1 MTRETVTTV
10 GIDRWRTRLNL
21 VARAPEGARPHLLTT
36 LTGEADRLESVASR
50 FVRGSEVSLV
60 NDAAGRWTEV
70 SWLFVDVLTAALDAA
85 ATTDGLV
92 TPCLGR
98 DVDAAGYREWRDGSA
113 SSATPTPP
121 PAAAPRTDTWRE
133 IEVTPAGTRARVR
146 IPAGV
151 SLDLGAVGKGWLAD
165 RLADIVS
172 AALGCGVIAD
182 MGGDLRIVGA
192 GEPWVVSVDPGTSA
206 PHSLQIADGG
216 LATSGTGRR
225 QWRTADGT
233 AAHHIIDPRTG
244 RPAEITWSSA
254 SVLAA
259 DARGANTA
267 ATAAIIL
274 GPDAPKWLADRHLD
288 AWLVGP
294 GGQTRVGRWPAQEQ
308 AA

>member
-1 MTRETVTTV
+1 MGAHTITTV
-10 GIDRWRTRLNL
+10 GIDRWRTHLGL
-21 VARAPEGARPHLLTT
+21 VVRAPERTAPHLLAT

-50 FVRGSEVSLV
+50 FIRGSEVSLV

-98 DVDAAGYREWRDGSA
+98 QVDAAGYRTWRDGVGA
-113 SSATPTPP
+113 DAL
-121 PAAAPRTDTWRE
+121 PAPAPRPDSWRE
-133 IEVTPAGTRARVR
+133 IEVAPAGAQARVR
-146 IPAGV
+146 IPADV

-165 RLADIVS
+165 RLADVVS
-172 AALGCGVIAD
+172 AAMGCGVIAD
-182 MGGDLRIVGA
+182 MGGDLRIIGA
-192 GEPWVVSVDPGTSA
+192 GEPWVVSVDPGTS
-206 PHSLQIADGG
+206 PSHSLQITDGG
-216 LATSGTGRR
+216 LATSGTGKRH
-225 QWRTADGT
+225 WRTADGT

-274 GPDAPKWLADRHLD
+274 GSDAPAWLSDRRLD

-294 GGQTRVGRWPAQEQ
+294 GGQARTGRWPAQEH